1 MILIFDWFS
10 RDSVSLWWVLFC
22 WQLATDHWQLMY
34 IELHSRS
41 AFSFLEGASLP
52 EELISTCAQLGMPA
66 MALLDTDGVY
76 GAPRFHLAADKVKIK
91 AHIGA
96 EVACSSLHNVILSEA
111 SASRSEALAESKDP
125 YPRQSLERV
134 GIPRSARNDK
144 SKGNDKTFRLPLLVA
159 SRAGYQN
166 LCRLITKMK
175 LRAKKGEGIVCQEE
189 LEEHAEGLICLTGG
203 ADGPLAAVLQQG
215 GTEEARQQVD
225 RLISIFGPSNVYVE
239 LQRHFRR
246 EEEARNRAA
255 IAIARSLHLPILATN
270 GVCYATSKARELCD
284 AFTAIR
290 HRRTLSTAGRLLSR
304 NSERFLKSPHEMQQ
318 LFADLPEALANTLEL
333 SSRLEFTLNDLGYEF
348 PRYPVPEGETMNS
361 FLRERAWEGF
371 CHRYGCKSH
380 DLQARA
386 RLQIEKELKL
396 IEKLKLAGYFLIVWD
411 LVRFCREQ
419 NILVQGRGSAANSA
433 VCYSLGITAVDAVG
447 MELLFERFLSEERG
461 EWPDIDLDLPSG
473 DEREKVIQYLYKKYG
488 ERGAA
493 MTANVITYRNRMAA
507 REMGKALGFDP
518 ETLQKI
524 SAAVA
529 TWEFR
534 DENDSLDR
542 RFRDAGL
549 DLSHPRLRKYYEL
562 CLAVQDMPRHLG
574 QHSGGMVICQGQ
586 LDSVVPLEPASMPGR
601 VVVQWDKEDCADMG
615 IIKVDLLGLGMM
627 AVLKD
632 SIEFI
637 RDHYREEVDLA
648 HLPQDDSLVYS
659 ALQQADTVGLFQV
672 ESRAQMSCLPRLR
685 PQRFYDIVVQ
695 VAIIRPGPIVGQMVN
710 PFLQRRQ
717 GREEVTYP
725 HPSLETVLQR
735 TLGVP
740 LFQEQLLRIAMIA
753 ANFTG
758 GEAEE
763 LRRAMGFKRSQARM
777 KEIEAK
783 LRAGMTANGI
793 SPKAQEEIILSITSL
808 ALYGFPES
816 HAASFALIAYAS
828 AYLKCHYLAAF
839 TAALLNNQP
848 MGFYSPATIVKDA
861 QRHGLKILPV
871 DVMRSEWNCALERVV
886 SPESRVP
893 SETVAGCQYPV
904 AGKVIGRQSLVVGK
918 TNFAENTNS
927 DTAWD
932 QSRQGRNVIAQDVSP
947 GKEKEDWNKSRRDDT
962 SQSATNNHQSTIFK
976 IEGGKSIKNSSSIA
990 LRMGLRYVRGLREKA
1005 GMALVRERLRASFT
1019 SIHDLTRRI
1028 PELRKDELTTLAE
1041 IGALNSVA
1049 RGQGPV
1055 TGDEARFLRP
1065 SHSLRGRNDNIFA
1078 GHWVLGT
1085 GNCGFTRDSG
1095 LATRDSKFHRRDAL
1109 WQVERAV
1116 RGSGPLLEQQ
1126 PEPDSPSP
1134 LQPMNHEERLVADF
1148 HGTGLT
1154 VGPHPM
1160 AYRRAWLNAMG
1171 IRRASELRD
1180 LPTGKRLRIGGCV
1193 ITRQRPGTAK
1203 GFVFIS
1209 LEDETGVANAIIRPD
1224 LFHQNRLLLASE
1236 RFLAI
1241 EGILQNQ
1248 DNVISVR
1255 AERVQPLFVTKAET
1269 SSHDFY

>member
-1 MILIFDWFS
+1 
-10 RDSVSLWWVLFC
+10 
-22 WQLATDHWQLMY
+22 MY
-34 IELHSRS
+34 IELHARS
-41 AFSFLEGASLP
+41 AFSFLEGSSLP
-52 EELISTCAQLGMPA
+52 EDLISACAGLGMPA
-66 MALLDTDGVY
+66 MALLDIDGVY
-76 GAPRFHLAADKVKIK
+76 GAPRFHLAAKKLGIK

-96 EVACSSLHNVILSEA
+96 EVTANLCSS
-111 SASRSEALAESKDP
+111 
-125 YPRQSLERV
+125 Q
-134 GIPRSARNDK
+134 
-144 SKGNDKTFRLPLLVA
+144 FRLPLLVS
-159 SRAGYQN
+159 SRNGYQN

-175 LRAKKGEGIVCQEE
+175 LRAKKGEGSVRQEE
-189 LEEHAEGLICLTGG
+189 LEEHADGLICLTGG
-203 ADGPLAAVLQQG
+203 GDGLLAAALQHG
-215 GTEEARQQVD
+215 GIEEARQQVGQ
-225 RLISIFGPSNVYVE
+225 LVGMFGRGNVYIE
-239 LQRHFRR
+239 LQRHFHR
-246 EEEARNRAA
+246 EEETRNRAA
-255 IAIARSLHLPILATN
+255 IAIAGSLNLPLLATN
-270 GVCYATSKARELCD
+270 GVCYAAAKDRELCD

-290 HRRTLSTAGRLLSR
+290 HHRTLSTAGRLLAR
-304 NSERFLKSPHEMQQ
+304 NSERHLKSPREMQQ
-318 LFADLPEALANTLEL
+318 LFADLPEAISNTSEL

-348 PRYPVPEGETMNS
+348 PRYPVPEGETMDS

-371 CHRYGCKSH
+371 RQRYGRASP
-380 DLQARA
+380 DMQTRA
-386 RLQIEKELKL
+386 RRQIERELAL
-396 IEKLKLAGYFLIVWD
+396 IGKLKLEGYFLIVWD

-419 NILVQGRGSAANSA
+419 NILLQGRGSAANSA
-433 VCYSLGITAVDAVG
+433 VCYSLGITAVDPVS

-473 DEREKVIQYLYKKYG
+473 DEREKVIQYVYRRYG

-507 REMGKALGFDP
+507 REMGKALGLDP
-518 ETLQKI
+518 ETLAKI

-534 DENDSLDR
+534 DENDALDR

-549 DLSHPRLRKYYEL
+549 DLKHPRLRKYYEL

-586 LDSVVPLEPASMPGR
+586 LDSIVPLEPASMPGR

-632 SIEFI
+632 SIELI
-637 RDHYREEVDLA
+637 RDHYHEEVDLA
-648 HLPQDDSLVYS
+648 HLPQDDPAVYS

-685 PQRFYDIVVQ
+685 PKRFYDIVVQ

-710 PFLQRRQ
+710 PFLLRRQ

-725 HPSLETVLQR
+725 HPSLEPVLKR

-740 LFQEQLLRIAMIA
+740 LFQEQLLRLAMIA

-758 GEAEE
+758 GEAED

-783 LRAGMTANGI
+783 LRAGMTHNGI
-793 SPKAQEEIILSITSL
+793 HQDAQEKIILSITSF

-828 AYLKCHYLAAF
+828 AFLKCHYLAAF

-848 MGFYSPATIVKDA
+848 MGFYSPATITKDA
-861 QRHGLKILPV
+861 QRHGLKMLPV
-871 DVMRSEWNCALERVV
+871 DVTCSEWNCSLEA
-886 SPESRVP
+886 
-893 SETVAGCQYPV
+893 VASSQWPV
-904 AGKVIGRQSLVVGK
+904 ASK
-918 TNFAENTNS
+918 TT
-927 DTAWD
+927 T
-932 QSRQGRNVIAQDVSP
+932 GGTP
-947 GKEKEDWNKSRRDDT
+947 G
-962 SQSATNNHQSTIFK
+962 
-976 IEGGKSIKNSSSIA
+976 
-990 LRMGLRYVRGLREKA
+990 LRLGLRYVRGLREEA
-1005 GMALVRERLRASFT
+1005 GQAVMRERVIAPFT
-1019 SIHDLTRRI
+1019 SIHDLARRV
-1028 PELRKDELTTLAE
+1028 PELRRDELTTLAE
-1041 IGALNSVA
+1041 IGALNKIGNPPRRHGDTERDKNKDRGSWRILKDSINNQESTINHSSV
-1049 RGQGPV
+1049 PPC
-1055 TGDEARFLRP
+1055 LR
-1065 SHSLRGRNDNIFA
+1065 SEEI
-1078 GHWVLGT
+1078 
-1085 GNCGFTRDSG
+1085 
-1095 LATRDSKFHRRDAL
+1095 FHRRDAL

-1116 RGSGPLLEQQ
+1116 RGSGPLLEKL

-1160 AYRRAWLNAMG
+1160 AYRREWLNAMG

-1180 LPTGKRLRIGGCV
+1180 LPSGKRLRIGGCV

-1203 GFVFIS
+1203 GFVFVS
-1209 LEDETGVANAIIRPD
+1209 LEDETGVANAIITPD
-1224 LFHQNRLLLASE
+1224 LFHRNRLLLASE

-1248 DNVISVR
+1248 DNVISVK

-1269 SSHDFY
+1269 VSHDFH

>member
-1 MILIFDWFS
+1 MF
-10 RDSVSLWWVLFC
+10 
-22 WQLATDHWQLMY
+22 
-34 IELHSRS
+34 IELHARS

-52 EELISTCAQLGMPA
+52 EELIATCAQLGLPA

-76 GAPRFHLAADKVKIK
+76 GAPRFHLAAKKARIK

-96 EVACSSLHNVILSEA
+96 EVTCRFPISDFRLPIGKHNSGVN
-111 SASRSEALAESKDP
+111 
-125 YPRQSLERV
+125 QSTIDNQQSTISPTF
-134 GIPRSARNDK
+134 GNCK
-144 SKGNDKTFRLPLLVA
+144 SKIDTSFRLPLLVD

-175 LRAKKGEGIVCQEE
+175 LSAKKGEGAVCPEE
-189 LEEHAEGLICLTGG
+189 IEEHAAGLICLTGG
-203 ADGPLAAVLQQG
+203 PEGPLAAALQQG
-215 GTEEARQQVD
+215 GLEEARKQVD
-225 RLISIFGPSNVYVE
+225 RLVGIFGPGNVYVE
-239 LQRHFRR
+239 LQRHFQR
-246 EEEARNRAA
+246 EEESRNRAA
-255 IAIARSLHLPILATN
+255 IALARSFDLPLLATN
-270 GVCYATSKARELCD
+270 GVCYATAKARELCD

-290 HRRTLSTAGRLLSR
+290 HHRALSTAGRLLSR
-304 NSERFLKSPHEMQQ
+304 NSERHLKSAQEMQQ
-318 LFADLPEALANTLEL
+318 LFSDLPEAIANTLGL

-348 PRYPVPEGETMNS
+348 PRYPVPESETMNS
-361 FLRERAWEGF
+361 FLRDRAWEGF
-371 CHRYGCKSH
+371 HDRYGRKPR

-411 LVRFCREQ
+411 LIRFCREQ

-433 VCYSLGITAVDAVG
+433 VCYSLGITAVDAVS

-473 DEREKVIQYLYKKYG
+473 DEREKVIQYLYNKYG

-518 ETLQKI
+518 ETLHKI

-529 TWEFR
+529 TWEFH
-534 DENDSLDR
+534 DESDALDR

-632 SIEFI
+632 SIELI

-648 HLPQDDSLVYS
+648 HLPQDDQQVYS
-659 ALQQADTVGLFQV
+659 TLQQADTVGMFQV

-685 PQRFYDIVVQ
+685 PMRFYDIVVQ

-717 GREEVTYP
+717 GREDVTYP
-725 HPSLETVLQR
+725 HPSLEPVLKR

-740 LFQEQLLRIAMIA
+740 LFQEQLLRLAMIA
-753 ANFTG
+753 ANFSG

-783 LRAGMTANGI
+783 LRAGMTQNKI
-793 SPKAQEEIILSITSL
+793 PPKAQEEIILSITSF

-861 QRHGLKILPV
+861 QRHGLKLLPV
-871 DVMRSEWNCALERVV
+871 DVTKSEWNCALETVV
-886 SPESRVP
+886 SSQESVASKNCVARALLPATSRHAVSSFQFP
-893 SETVAGCQYPV
+893 ASGSSGECLASSNETTGNQKLET
-904 AGKVIGRQSLVVGK
+904 G
-918 TNFAENTNS
+918 N
-927 DTAWD
+927 
-932 QSRQGRNVIAQDVSP
+932 
-947 GKEKEDWNKSRRDDT
+947 
-962 SQSATNNHQSTIFK
+962 
-976 IEGGKSIKNSSSIA
+976 SIA
-990 LRMGLRYVRGLREKA
+990 LRMGLRYVRGLREEA
-1005 GMALVRERLRASFT
+1005 VRSLLLERTIAPFT
-1019 SIHDLTRRI
+1019 SIHDLTRRV
-1028 PELRKDELTTLAE
+1028 PELRKDELTMLAE
-1041 IGALNSVA
+1041 IGALNAVA
-1049 RGQGPV
+1049 SRQGP
-1055 TGDEARFLRP
+1055 GA
-1065 SHSLRGRNDNIFA
+1065 
-1078 GHWVLGT
+1078 
-1085 GNCGFTRDSG
+1085 SG
-1095 LATRDSKFHRRDAL
+1095 LSIPDLQLPIETQSAVNQSTIKNQQSTIASKIVNRKSAIGNSFHRRDAL

-1160 AYRRAWLNAMG
+1160 AYRRAWLTAMG

-1180 LPTGKRLRIGGCV
+1180 LPSGRRLRIGGCV

-1203 GFVFIS
+1203 GFVFLS

-1255 AERVQPLFVTKAET
+1255 AERVLPLFVTKAET
-1269 SSHDFY
+1269 VSHDFH

>member
-1 MILIFDWFS
+1 L
-10 RDSVSLWWVLFC
+10 
-22 WQLATDHWQLMY
+22 Y
-34 IELHSRS
+34 IELHARS
-41 AFSFLEGASLP
+41 AFSFLEGSSLP
-52 EELISTCAQLGMPA
+52 EDMAAMCAKLNMPA

-76 GAPRFHLAADKVKIK
+76 GAPRFHLAADKAKIK

-96 EVACSSLHNVILSEA
+96 EVTCAPFAHVILSKA
-111 SASRSEALAESKDP
+111 SAKRSVTLAESKDL
-125 YPRQSLERV
+125 YNHDAASSI
-134 GIPRSARNDK
+134 GIPRFARDDKVNKARNDNV
-144 SKGNDKTFRLPLLVA
+144 SNGRNDKVKKPFRLPLLIS

-175 LRAKKGEGIVCQEE
+175 LRAKKGEGAVLTEE
-189 LEEHAEGLICLTGG
+189 LEEHADGLICLTGG
-203 ADGPLAAVLQQG
+203 AEGPLATALQKG
-215 GTEEARQQVD
+215 GIDKARKQTEQ
-225 RLISIFGPSNVYVE
+225 LIGIFGRENVYVE
-239 LQRHFRR
+239 LQRHFHR

-255 IAIARSLHLPILATN
+255 IDIAHSLDLPLLATN
-270 GVCYATSKARELCD
+270 GVCYATEKDRELCD

-290 HRRTLSTAGRLLSR
+290 HHRTLTTAGRLLSR
-304 NSERFLKSPHEMQQ
+304 NSERHLKSPQEMQQ
-318 LFADLPEALANTLEL
+318 LFADLPAAIHNTLEL
-333 SSRLEFTLNDLGYEF
+333 SARLEFTLDKLGYEF
-348 PRYPVPEGETMNS
+348 PRYPVPEGESMNS
-361 FLRERAWEGF
+361 FLRDRAWEGF
-371 CHRYGCKSH
+371 RERYGRKSE
-380 DLQARA
+380 DMQARA
-386 RLQIEKELKL
+386 RSQIEKELKL

-411 LVRFCREQ
+411 LIRFCRKQ

-493 MTANVITYRNRMAA
+493 MTANVITYRNRSAA

-518 ETLQKI
+518 DTLAKI

-534 DENDSLDR
+534 DENDALDR

-632 SIEFI
+632 SLELIH
-637 RDHYREEVDLA
+637 DHYAEEVDLA
-648 HLPQDDSLVYS
+648 QLPQDDREVYS
-659 ALQQADTVGLFQV
+659 TLQKADTIGLFQV

-685 PQRFYDIVVQ
+685 PKKFYDIVVQ

-717 GREEVTYP
+717 GREEVSYA
-725 HPSLETVLQR
+725 HPSLEPVLKR

-758 GEAEE
+758 GEAED

-777 KEIEAK
+777 KEIETK
-783 LRAGMTANGI
+783 LRAGMTQNGI
-793 SPKAQEEIILSITSL
+793 SPKAQEEIILSITSF

-828 AYLKCHYLAAF
+828 AFLKCHYLAAF

-848 MGFYSPATIVKDA
+848 MGFYSPTTIVKDA
-861 QRHGLKILPV
+861 QRHGLKVLPV
-871 DVMRSEWNCALERVV
+871 DVTRSEWMCTLEVV
-886 SPESRVP
+886 LSSQLPVLSKNLVIPTPGRKQGAEES
-893 SETVAGCQYPV
+893 A
-904 AGKVIGRQSLVVGK
+904 VGSGL
-918 TNFAENTNS
+918 TTP
-927 DTAWD
+927 D
-932 QSRQGRNVIAQDVSP
+932 
-947 GKEKEDWNKSRRDDT
+947 
-962 SQSATNNHQSTIFK
+962 SQL
-976 IEGGKSIKNSSSIA
+976 A
-990 LRMGLRYVRGLREKA
+990 LRLGLRYGRGLREEA
-1005 GMALVRERLRASFT
+1005 AQALVRERARAPFT
-1019 SIHDLTRRI
+1019 SIHDLTRRV
-1028 PELRKDELTTLAE
+1028 PELRKDELTTLAG
-1041 IGALNSVA
+1041 IGALNSV
-1049 RGQGPV
+1049 GSQS
-1055 TGDEARFLRP
+1055 DEARV
-1065 SHSLRGRNDNIFA
+1065 SSEGRDSSAPRWLSGI
-1078 GHWVLGT
+1078 GMT
-1085 GNCGFTRDSG
+1085 KGFTRYSTLGTQHGQGSTDNWQLKTGPFS
-1095 LATRDSKFHRRDAL
+1095 FHRRDAL

-1116 RGSGPLLEQQ
+1116 RTSGPLLEQHA
-1126 PEPDSPSP
+1126 EPDSSSP
-1134 LQPMNHEERLVADF
+1134 LAPMNHEERLVADF
-1148 HGTGLT
+1148 RGTGLT

-1160 AYRRAWLNAMG
+1160 AYRREWLTAMG
-1171 IRRASELRD
+1171 IRRAIELRNI
-1180 LPTGKRLRIGGCV
+1180 PNGKRLRIGGCV

-1203 GFVFIS
+1203 GFVFLS
-1209 LEDETGVANAIIRPD
+1209 LEDETGVANAIVTPD
-1224 LFHQNRLLLASE
+1224 LFHANRLLLTSE

-1248 DNVISVR
+1248 DNVISVK
-1255 AERVQPLFVTKAET
+1255 AERVLPLFVTKAET
-1269 SSHDFY
+1269 SSHDFH

>member
-1 MILIFDWFS
+1 L
-10 RDSVSLWWVLFC
+10 
-22 WQLATDHWQLMY
+22 Y
-34 IELHSRS
+34 IELHARS
-41 AFSFLEGASLP
+41 AFSFLEGSSLP
-52 EELISTCAQLGMPA
+52 EELVGVCQHFGMPG

-76 GAPRFHLAADKVKIK
+76 GAPRFHLAAKKVGLK

-96 EVACSSLHNVILSEA
+96 EVAAALNSPPSPRDTEKKNRHGFSRIVADSINSQKSRIKNSSVSPCLSGE
-111 SASRSEALAESKDP
+111 
-125 YPRQSLERV
+125 
-134 GIPRSARNDK
+134 
-144 SKGNDKTFRLPLLVA
+144 FRLPLLVY
-159 SRAGYQN
+159 SRTGYQN

-175 LRAKKGEGIVCQEE
+175 LRAKKGEGAVTAQE

-203 ADGPLAAVLQQG
+203 DEGPLAAALAYG
-215 GTEEARQQVD
+215 GPEEGRRQIDQ
-225 RLISIFGPSNVYVE
+225 LLGIFGHNNVYVE

-246 EEEARNRAA
+246 EEESRNR
-255 IAIARSLHLPILATN
+255 IAMDLARSFRLPLLATN
-270 GVCYATSKARELCD
+270 GVNYAIPKARELCD

-290 HRRTLSTAGRLLSR
+290 HHKTLSTAGRLLTR
-304 NSERFLKSPHEMQQ
+304 NSERHLKRPEEMQQ
-318 LFADLPEALANTLEL
+318 LFADLPAAISNTVEL
-333 SSRLEFTLNDLGYEF
+333 SKRLKFTLNDLGYEF
-348 PRYPVPEGETMNS
+348 PRYPVPEGETMDS
-361 FLRERAWEGF
+361 FLREQAWIGF
-371 CHRYGCKSH
+371 NNRYGRASQQM
-380 DLQARA
+380 QAKA
-386 RLQIEKELKL
+386 RRQIEKELAL

-411 LVRFCREQ
+411 LVRYCREE

-433 VCYSLGITAVDAVG
+433 VCYALGITAVDAVG

-473 DEREKVIQYLYKKYG
+473 DERENVIQYVYKRYG
-488 ERGAA
+488 QRGAA

-518 ETLQKI
+518 ETLAKI
-524 SAAVA
+524 AAAVA

-534 DENDSLDR
+534 DENDALDR

-562 CLAVQDMPRHLG
+562 CLAVQDLPRHLG

-632 SIEFI
+632 SIELI
-637 RDHYREEVDLA
+637 HDHYHEEVYLA
-648 HLPQDDSLVYS
+648 HLPQDDTQVYS
-659 ALQQADTVGLFQV
+659 TLQQADTIGMFQV

-685 PQRFYDIVVQ
+685 PMRFYDVVVQ

-717 GREEVTYP
+717 GKEEVTYP
-725 HPSLETVLQR
+725 HPSLKPVLER

-758 GEAEE
+758 GEAED

-777 KEIEAK
+777 REIEAK

-793 SPKAQEEIILSITSL
+793 SPKAQEEIILSITSF

-861 QRHGLKILPV
+861 QRHGLKLLPV
-871 DVMRSEWNCALERVV
+871 DVMKSEWNCTLESVLSTQYSVPSQRVFSSRFSVASCQFSVLTENQAVLRRAARDVTRLSEDQAADRRQNAAHGVSRGFDVENEKALE
-886 SPESRVP
+886 
-893 SETVAGCQYPV
+893 
-904 AGKVIGRQSLVVGK
+904 GRKNL
-918 TNFAENTNS
+918 E
-927 DTAWD
+927 
-932 QSRQGRNVIAQDVSP
+932 
-947 GKEKEDWNKSRRDDT
+947 RRE
-962 SQSATNNHQSTIFK
+962 IV
-976 IEGGKSIKNSSSIA
+976 A
-990 LRMGLRYVRGLREKA
+990 LRMGLRYVRGLREDAAKA
-1005 GMALVRERLRASFT
+1005 LLREREKTPFQ
-1019 SIHDLTRRI
+1019 SIHDLTRRV
-1028 PELRKDELTTLAE
+1028 PELRKDELNTLAE
-1041 IGALNSVA
+1041 IGALNAIGLQIEDFKLQISDPNQSA
-1049 RGQGPV
+1049 ICNLKSDISSNPQTRNSK
-1055 TGDEARFLRP
+1055 L
-1065 SHSLRGRNDNIFA
+1065 SHNL
-1078 GHWVLGT
+1078 
-1085 GNCGFTRDSG
+1085 G
-1095 LATRDSKFHRRDAL
+1095 LATRNSLHRRDAL

-1116 RGSGPLLEQQ
+1116 RASGPLLENQA
-1126 PEPDSPSP
+1126 EPDERSP
-1134 LQPMNHEERLVADF
+1134 LVPMNHEERLVADF

-1160 AYRRAWLNAMG
+1160 AYRRAWLNGMG

-1180 LPTGKRLRIGGCV
+1180 LPTGKRIRIGGCV

-1203 GFVFIS
+1203 GFVFLS
-1209 LEDETGVANAIIRPD
+1209 LEDETGVANAIVRPD
-1224 LFHQNRLLLASE
+1224 LFHENRLLLTSE
-1236 RFLAI
+1236 RFLAV

-1255 AERVQPLFVTKAET
+1255 AERVQPLFVTQAET
-1269 SSHDFY
+1269 VSHDFH